1 MEKETIIFGSIAIL
15 SLGVLFLLT
24 ANFALTG
31 NVVLNLENYSVGD
44 KFNGVVQLDFKS
56 GEKISSNSP
65 ILIMLSTNNSVVAV
79 ETLTFEEFADEF
91 LGEINKQDNSLI
103 FDSSKIYL
111 INAGNILN
119 YSLASPGE
127 YTFIFSILDKNF
139 YVKRDF
145 YVQETFISTNSLTI

>member
-1 MEKETIIFGSIAIL
+1 MEKETIIFGAIAIF

-31 NVVLNLENYSVGD
+31 NIVLNLDNYSVGD
-44 KFNGVVQLDFKS
+44 KFNGVIQLDFKT
-56 GEKISSNSP
+56 GEKINSNSP
-65 ILIMLSTNNSVVAV
+65 ILIMLSTNNSIVAV
-79 ETLTFEEFADEF
+79 ETLTFKEFANES
-91 LGEINKQDNSLI
+91 LKEVKQQDNYFI
-103 FDSSKIYL
+103 FNSDKTYL

-119 YSLASPGE
+119 YSLASSGD

-145 YVQETFISTNSLTI
+145 SVQETFISTNLLTI